1 MAIHNTTCGQLTN
14 ISLPR
19 LANVNRKIDKAIAQ
33 DNFESAS
40 NLLDTAKNELEKA
53 TKSLWFPER
62 INMTEI
68 HRELNRQI
76 HDLETMGFIERI
88 GTHLGYHDIEGNE
101 WLLPTTKEIYD
112 YLMEDFEFRYLLCRK
127 EKQGFGKLIVV
138 PALNLKM
145 LLENLEA
152 RIEEKGG
159 APIKRDINWDRNFDE
174 LSYFGVIGEDGY
186 FHGGI
191 NHKKIYQERD
201 KYPFIFK
208 GYYVSLVEFD
218 DEFVSANSE
227 DVEIGGRKRLKAGQK
242 MVEYQEQL
250 AKLEES
256 GMIPEEWIAL
266 YGERFA
272 HHFINSGRRMGQFD
286 SGQQHFDGEYMTAMP
301 NCGFKSGLFVR
312 MQYYAGVGSVYLE
325 STLPSQTGRK
335 TGVRPVLRR
344 MK

>member
-19 LANVNRKIDKAIAQ
+19 LAHINRRIDRAISK

-40 NLLDTAKNELEKA
+40 NLLDEAKRGLEMA
-53 TKSLWFPER
+53 TKGLWFPER
-62 INMTEI
+62 INTSEI
-68 HRELNRQI
+68 RRELNRQS
-76 HDLETMGFIERI
+76 HDLETMGFVEKIAGR
-88 GTHLGYHDIEGNE
+88 LGYYDTEGNE
-101 WLLPTTKEIYD
+101 WILPTVQEIYD
-112 YLMEDFEFRYLLCRK
+112 YLMEDFDFRYLLCRK
-127 EKQGFGKLIVV
+127 ELQGFGKIIIIPAFNLEMLID
-138 PALNLKM
+138 
-145 LLENLEA
+145 NLEA
-152 RIEEKGG
+152 RIGEKGG

-174 LSYFGVIGEDGY
+174 LSYFGSIGEDGY

-191 NHKKIYQERD
+191 NRKRIYEERD
-201 KYPFIFK
+201 RLPFIFK

-218 DEFVSANSE
+218 EEFVSANSE
-227 DVEIGGRKRLKAGQK
+227 DVEIGGRKKLKAGKK

-250 AKLEES
+250 ARLKES
-256 GMIPEEWIAL
+256 SMIPEEWIAL
-266 YGERFA
+266 YGERFV

-312 MQYYAGVGSVYLE
+312 MQYYAGISSIYLE
-325 STLPSQTGRK
+325 STLPSQTGAK